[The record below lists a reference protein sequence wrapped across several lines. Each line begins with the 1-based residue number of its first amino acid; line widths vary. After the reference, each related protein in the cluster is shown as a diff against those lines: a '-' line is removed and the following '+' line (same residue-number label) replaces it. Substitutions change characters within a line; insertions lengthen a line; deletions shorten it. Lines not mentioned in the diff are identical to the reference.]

1 MKKEDM
7 QKILNHKY
15 KMYEECLYAQKR
27 YFQKEFEQIQ
37 INDAQ
42 IQENKLIKYCP
53 NDEKIKEC

>member
-15 KMYEECLYAQKR
+15 KTYEECLYVQKR

-37 INDAQ
+37 INNAKIRED
-42 IQENKLIKYCP
+42 KLMKYCP
-53 NDEKIKEC
+53 NKEC